1 MMLNRPHPRLRPS
14 RRTLI
19 AILLAG
25 ATTPLLLRDQV
36 NAQGATASAPR
47 PFRVDIP
54 QATIDRIINRVRDA
68 EWPDRLDASDWR
80 YGTNW
85 DYMKT
90 LAEYWAEQYN
100 WREAE
105 ANLNRYPQFLASV
118 GDFDIHF
125 YHVKGR
131 GPRPVPLILTHGWPG
146 SVYEFLEA
154 IGPLSDP
161 VSFGGSADDAFDLV
175 VPSLPGYGFSSKPSG
190 KPIGPVTTAALWNRL
205 MTEVLGYTR
214 YGAQGGDLANGIM
227 RHLGLA
233 YRDSLVGLH
242 FNNIRLDNV
251 PAPPESEQ
259 SPEERAWRSEVTAYL
274 TTEFAYNFEQRY
286 KPQTVALALSDN
298 PVGAAAW
305 MVEKLKV
312 WSDSPDSFEPIFS
325 KDQVLTNVMIYLVTN
340 TVGTAAWFYRG
351 LNDEPLSGGKVM
363 VPTGFASSPREMPP
377 LNPPE
382 NVVARNLN
390 LVHYTKMKHGGH
402 FAFWEQPDAMVA
414 DVRQFF
420 RKLRT

>member
-1 MMLNRPHPRLRPS
+1 MARLGQTRLFDDVGAMSAAHLIATECCGAVSGASVITGREPLPHKSTIGVFFGCRCQDVPKVPLSARHSDNRLRRRSGRRAMMVNRPHPRLRPS

-100 WREAE
+100 WRKAE

-125 YHVKGR
+125 YHVMGR

-305 MVEKLKV
+305 MV
-312 WSDSPDSFEPIFS
+312 
-325 KDQVLTNVMIYLVTN
+325 
-340 TVGTAAWFYRG
+340 
-351 LNDEPLSGGKVM
+351 
-363 VPTGFASSPREMPP
+363 
-377 LNPPE
+377 
-382 NVVARNLN
+382 
-390 LVHYTKMKHGGH
+390 
-402 FAFWEQPDAMVA
+402 
-414 DVRQFF
+414 
-420 RKLRT
+420 